1 MAKGTGPG
9 ISNNPLG
16 KPKGAKN
23 KISSEVKARLV
34 DFVENNFS
42 EFQESF
48 KSLKDEV
55 KFKLFLEVLKFI
67 LPRPKDED
75 VENESD
81 RRAKELLDRLW
92 PINREK

>member
-1 MAKGTGPG
+1 MAKGPGPG